1 MAYSEAKQEQA
12 QAMFQ
17 AAIQMI
23 KENSFTVPADQ
34 APTSDAI
41 AMLIGKAV
49 KWDCIAAQE
58 IAHDILEEV
67 NEHTLAAKF
76 EVLAEEH
83 NATFDME
90 KA

>member
-1 MAYSEAKQEQA
+1 MAYSEAKKEQA

-23 KENSFTVPADQ
+23 KENSFTCPADQ

-41 AMLIGKAV
+41 AMLIGKAI

-76 EVLAEEH
+76 EELADEH

-90 KA
+90 EA

>member
-34 APTSDAI
+34 APTSNAI
-41 AMLIGKAV
+41 AMLIGKAI
-49 KWDCIAAQE
+49 KWDCIEAQE
-58 IAHDILEEV
+58 IAHEVLEEV
-67 NEHTLAAKF
+67 NEHTLAKNF
-76 EVLAEEH
+76 KELADNH

-90 KA
+90 EA